1 MNHDTFGLIRV
12 MLFVLILAA
21 VIGCCAIETNPAEL
35 PQTYLP

>member
-12 MLFVLILAA
+12 VLFIVLIFAF
-21 VIGCCAIETNPAEL
+21 IGFCAIETNPAEL

>member
-12 MLFVLILAA
+12 TLFVLLIAA
-21 VIGCCAIETNPAEL
+21 FVGCCAIEATPADL